1 MKKFIKYLSSA
12 VAALAVGGLALSAVP
27 ASAFTTIVATKGFG
41 PNVSSY
47 GVADVTT
54 NYTNATTSASDVT
67 GLSVTVPKTTY
78 AVLGNQF
85 YRACVWADVAKGTA
99 TNGTLT
105 INVNGSDV
113 TASAKQ
119 VQSAAGRSVIS
130 FCHVGARPTANS
142 FVVKV
147 RGVSGDTN
155 TFTVYAG
162 SQLQVETLTIPQ

>member
-1 MKKFIKYLSSA
+1 MKKFLTYLSGA
-12 VAALAVGGLALSAVP
+12 LAALAVGGLTLTAPVSA
-27 ASAFTTIVATKGFG
+27 TTIVSSKGFG

-67 GLSVTVPKTTY
+67 GLTVTVPKTIY
-78 AVLGNQF
+78 GVLGNQF
-85 YRACVWADVAKGTA
+85 YRACVYADAAKATGTS
-99 TNGTLT
+99 GTLT

-119 VQSAAGRSVIS
+119 VQFGAGRSAVS
-130 FCHVGARPTANS
+130 FCHVGPRPTTSS

-147 RGVSGDTN
+147 RGVSADTSV
-155 TFTVYAG
+155 FTVYAG
-162 SQLQVETLTIPQ
+162 SQLSVETLTIPQ